1 MVLIDHEIVSEWF
14 PVLIN
19 RLWIV
24 PFDLGSIVTGIVAL
38 CWHWYSRES
47 ELYLDRYMFENI
59 LWSRVITTN
68 MHFPQKTF
76 GFTCCLWSHKDTI
89 VIHSDMHLTVQIESQ
104 IIPGYIPEI
113 IYPSVSYTW
122 VYPWDQISP
131 GIPLYPIPVYPW
143 DQISPCILYLGI
155 SLRSDIPL
163 YPPVF
168 YTWVYPWD
176 QISPCIP
183 LYPIPGY
190 IPEIRYP
197 LVSW

>member
-1 MVLIDHEIVSEWF
+1 MITQRYHCDSF
-14 PVLIN
+14 
-19 RLWIV
+19 
-24 PFDLGSIVTGIVAL
+24 
-38 CWHWYSRES
+38 WHAFNCTNRES
-47 ELYLDRYMFENI
+47 DYTWVYPWDHISLCILYLGISLRSDIPRYPPV
-59 LWSRVITTN
+59 SY
-68 MHFPQKTF
+68 
-76 GFTCCLWSHKDTI
+76 TCVSLR
-89 VIHSDMHLTVQIESQ
+89 SDIPLYP
-104 IIPGYIPEI
+104 IPGYIPEI
-113 IYPSVSYTW
+113 RYPPVSPCILYLG
-122 VYPWDQISP
+122 ISLRSD
-131 GIPLYPIPVYPW
+131 IPLYPIPVYPW